1 MAIQLVSPG
10 VLIRE
15 VDLTVGRADNVLD
28 NIGAIAGPFE
38 IGPVD
43 DPITVETEQDL
54 INTFGKPISTDNQ
67 FEYWM
72 TAASFL
78 SYGGILKVA
87 RTDDDDLKNAN
98 AGVGI
103 ANTTTLKIK
112 SYDDYQS
119 NYTTATDFY
128 YAAKNPGQW
137 SAELKVCTIDDLAD
151 QTLTVS
157 SADPAAIGCTIGYG
171 ITAAMSTTI
180 AGSGS
185 TSAFV
190 GYLKGIITGITTDAV
205 GAKSTLDVKVIS
217 RVETV
222 GGGSTETKVDYTEG
236 GIYAFSTSDTLYT
249 RLPAGT
255 VDSTSGFAPAAVAD
269 WYDAQ
274 TLNLDNSTIY
284 WKSVATKPVTN
295 QYALD
300 RGARADAYHVVL
312 VDDTGALTGIKGNI
326 LEKHLAMSKALDC
339 ESSGN
344 AGTKIW
350 YKNYLADFS
359 ERLYAGYNPSIAFDA
374 MRLTVPVNT
383 GFADTEYTAISNAD
397 AQWGQNAGD
406 VKYFAGI
413 GNTTYALKGGN
424 NYTSNNGYAATLG
437 ALITSYEKFQTKDE
451 IAVDYL
457 IEGPG
462 ITNRSESQAK
472 INKLADIAETRKD
485 CVALG
490 GPQRGDVV
498 NITSGAT
505 QTSNVVSTLDGANSS
520 SYLILDSGY
529 KYMFDRF
536 NNEFRW
542 VPCNGDIA
550 GLMVRTNREF
560 YPWFSPAGQQRGVL
574 NNATKL
580 AYNPTQAQRDTLYTK
595 RINPIIFRPG
605 IGIMLFGDKTA
616 LGYASAFDR
625 INVRR
630 LFLTVE
636 QALER
641 AAQAQLFEFNDEI
654 TRANFVNIVE
664 PYLRDVQSKRGLYDF
679 LVICD
684 ETNNT
689 PDVIDNNEFRADI
702 FLKPAKSI
710 NFVSLTFVATR
721 TGVSFEEVAGRV

>member
-38 IGPVD
+38 IGPID
-43 DPITVETEQDL
+43 DPITIETEQDL
-54 INTFGKPISTDNQ
+54 INTFGKPLSTDSQ
-67 FEYWM
+67 YEYWM

-78 SYGGILKVA
+78 SYGGIIKVC
-87 RTDDDDLKNAN
+87 RTDDDDLKNSN

-119 NYTTATDFY
+119 NYQSATDFY
-128 YAAKNPGQW
+128 YASKNPGQW
-137 SAELKVCTIDDLAD
+137 AKGLKVAFVDDIAD

-157 SADPAAIGCTIGYG
+157 SSDPAAIGCTIGYG
-171 ITAAMSTTI
+171 VTAALSTTI
-180 AGSGS
+180 PGNGTTS
-185 TSAFV
+185 TFT
-190 GYLKGIITGITTDAV
+190 GYLKGIITGVSTDAV
-205 GAKSTLDVKVIS
+205 GGKSSIDVKVIS

-236 GIYAFSTSDTLYT
+236 GIYAYSTSDTIYT

-255 VDSTSGFAPAAVAD
+255 LDASSGFAPAAIAD
-269 WYDAQ
+269 WYDNQ
-274 TLNLDNSTIY
+274 TLQLDNATVY
-284 WKSVATKPVTN
+284 WKSIAQKPVTN
-295 QYALD
+295 QYSLE
-300 RGARADAYHVVL
+300 RGAKSDAMHVVV
-312 VDDTGALTGIKGNI
+312 VDDDGTLTGIKGNI
-326 LEKHLAMSKALDC
+326 LEKHISLSKALDA
-339 ESSGN
+339 ESSGQ
-344 AGTKIW
+344 AGTKVW

-359 ERLYAGYNPSIAFDA
+359 ERIYAGYNPSVTFDA
-374 MRLTVPVNT
+374 LRLTAPVNT
-383 GFADTEYTAISNAD
+383 GFGGTEFSAISNAD
-397 AQWGQNAGD
+397 AQWGQNAKD

-413 GNTTYALKGGN
+413 GATTYELAGGN
-424 NYTSNNGYAATLG
+424 NYTAANGFAADLG
-437 ALITSYEKFQTKDE
+437 SLMTSFEKFQTKDE

-457 IEGPG
+457 LAGPG
-462 ITNRSESQAK
+462 SSTRAQSQAK
-472 INKLADIAETRKD
+472 FNKLGDIAETRKD
-485 CVALG
+485 CVAICS
-490 GPQRGDVV
+490 PQRSDVV
-498 NITSGAT
+498 NITNSTT
-505 QTSNVVSTLDGANSS
+505 QTNNVVATLDGVNSS
-520 SYLILDSGY
+520 SYQIMDSGY

-542 VPCNGDIA
+542 VPCNGDIG

-630 LFLTVE
+630 LFLTIE

>member
-38 IGPVD
+38 IGPID
-43 DPITVETEQDL
+43 DPITIETEQDL
-54 INTFGKPISTDNQ
+54 INTFGKPLSTDSQ
-67 FEYWM
+67 YEYWM

-78 SYGGILKVA
+78 SYGGIIKVC
-87 RTDDDDLKNAN
+87 RTDDDDLKNSN

-119 NYTTATDFY
+119 NYQSATDFY
-128 YAAKNPGQW
+128 YASKNPGQW
-137 SAELKVCTIDDLAD
+137 AKGLKVAFVDDIAD

-157 SADPAAIGCTIGYG
+157 SSDPAAIGCTIGYG
-171 ITAAMSTTI
+171 VTAALSTTI
-180 AGSGS
+180 PGNGTTS
-185 TSAFV
+185 TFT
-190 GYLKGIITGITTDAV
+190 GYLKGIITGVSTDAV
-205 GAKSTLDVKVIS
+205 GGKSSIDVKVIS

-236 GIYAFSTSDTLYT
+236 GIYAYSTSDTIYT

-255 VDSTSGFAPAAVAD
+255 LDASSGFAPAAIAD
-269 WYDAQ
+269 WYDNQ
-274 TLNLDNSTIY
+274 TLQLDNATVY
-284 WKSVATKPVTN
+284 WKSIAQKPVTN
-295 QYALD
+295 QYSLE
-300 RGARADAYHVVL
+300 RGAKSDAMHVVV
-312 VDDTGALTGIKGNI
+312 VDDDGTLTGIKGNI
-326 LEKHLAMSKALDC
+326 LEKHISLSKALDA
-339 ESSGN
+339 ESSGQ
-344 AGTKIW
+344 AGTKVW

-359 ERLYAGYNPSIAFDA
+359 ERIYAGYNPSVTFDA
-374 MRLTVPVNT
+374 LRLTAPVNT
-383 GFADTEYTAISNAD
+383 GFGGTEFSAISNAD
-397 AQWGQNAGD
+397 AQWGQNAKD
-406 VKYFAGI
+406 VKYYAGI
-413 GNTTYALKGGN
+413 GATTYELAGGN
-424 NYTSNNGYAATLG
+424 NYTAANGFAADLG
-437 ALITSYEKFQTKDE
+437 SLMTSFEKFQTKDE

-457 IEGPG
+457 LAGPG
-462 ITNRSESQAK
+462 SSTRAQSQAK
-472 INKLADIAETRKD
+472 FNKLGDIAETRKD
-485 CVALG
+485 CVAICS
-490 GPQRGDVV
+490 PQRSDVV
-498 NITSGAT
+498 NITNSTT
-505 QTSNVVSTLDGANSS
+505 QTNNVVATLDGVNSS
-520 SYLILDSGY
+520 SYQIMDSGY

-542 VPCNGDIA
+542 VPCNGDIG

-630 LFLTVE
+630 LFLTIE

>member
-54 INTFGKPISTDNQ
+54 INTFGKPLSTDSQ
-67 FEYWM
+67 YEYWM

-78 SYGGILKVA
+78 SYGGIIKVC

-119 NYTTATDFY
+119 NYQSATDFY

-137 SAELKVCTIDDLAD
+137 AKGLKVAFIDDIAD
-151 QTLTVS
+151 QTLTVNS
-157 SADPAAIGCTIGYG
+157 TDPAAIGCTVGYG
-171 ITAAMSTTI
+171 VTAALSTTI
-180 AGSGS
+180 PGNG
-185 TSAFV
+185 TTTTFT
-190 GYLKGIITGITTDAV
+190 GYLKGIITGVSTDAV
-205 GAKSTLDVKVIS
+205 GGKSSIDVKVIS

-236 GIYAFSTSDTLYT
+236 GIYAYSTSDTVYT

-255 VDSTSGFAPAAVAD
+255 LDATSGFAPTAIAD
-269 WYDAQ
+269 WYDNQ
-274 TLNLDNSTIY
+274 TLQLDNATVY
-284 WKSVATKPVTN
+284 WKSIAQKPVTN
-295 QYALD
+295 QYTLE
-300 RGARADAYHVVL
+300 RGAKSDAMHVVV
-312 VDDTGALTGIKGNI
+312 VDDAGTLTGIKGNI
-326 LEKHLAMSKALDC
+326 LEKHISLSKALDA
-339 ESSGN
+339 ESSGQ
-344 AGTKIW
+344 AGTKVW
-350 YKNYLADFS
+350 YKSYLADFS
-359 ERLYAGYNPSIAFDA
+359 ERVYAGYNPSVAFDA
-374 MRLTVPVNT
+374 LRTTVPVNT
-383 GFADTEYTAISNAD
+383 GFGGTEFSAISNAD
-397 AQWGQNAGD
+397 AQWGQNAKD
-406 VKYFAGI
+406 VKYYAGI
-413 GNTTYALKGGN
+413 GATTYELAGGN
-424 NYTSNNGYAATLG
+424 NYTTANGFAATLG
-437 ALITSYEKFQTKDE
+437 NLITSYEKFQTKDE

-457 IEGPG
+457 LAGPG
-462 ITNRSESQAK
+462 ASTRAESQAK
-472 INKLADIAETRKD
+472 FNKLGDIAETRKD
-485 CVALG
+485 CVAICS
-490 GPQRGDVV
+490 PQRADVV
-498 NITSGAT
+498 NITNATT
-505 QTSNVVSTLDGANSS
+505 QTNNVVSTLDGVNSS
-520 SYLILDSGY
+520 SYQIMDSGY

-542 VPCNGDIA
+542 VPCNGDIG

>member
-38 IGPVD
+38 IGPID
-43 DPITVETEQDL
+43 DPITIETEQDL
-54 INTFGKPISTDNQ
+54 INTFGKPLSTDSQ
-67 FEYWM
+67 YEYWM

-78 SYGGILKVA
+78 SYGGIIKVC
-87 RTDDDDLKNAN
+87 RTDDDDLKNSN

-119 NYTTATDFY
+119 NYQSATDFY
-128 YAAKNPGQW
+128 YASKNPGQW
-137 SAELKVCTIDDLAD
+137 AKGLKVAFVDDIAD

-157 SADPAAIGCTIGYG
+157 SSDPAAIGCTIGYG
-171 ITAAMSTTI
+171 VTAALSTTI
-180 AGSGS
+180 PGNGTTS
-185 TSAFV
+185 TFT
-190 GYLKGIITGITTDAV
+190 GYLKGIITGVSTDAV
-205 GAKSTLDVKVIS
+205 GGKSSIDVKVIS

-236 GIYAFSTSDTLYT
+236 GIYAYSTSDTIYT

-255 VDSTSGFAPAAVAD
+255 LDASSGFAPAAIAD
-269 WYDAQ
+269 WYDNQ
-274 TLNLDNSTIY
+274 TLQLDNATVY
-284 WKSVATKPVTN
+284 WKSIAQKPVTN
-295 QYALD
+295 QYSLE
-300 RGARADAYHVVL
+300 RGAKSDAMHVVV
-312 VDDTGALTGIKGNI
+312 VDDDGTLPGIKVNI
-326 LEKHLAMSKALDC
+326 LEKHISLSKALDA
-339 ESSGN
+339 ESSGQ
-344 AGTKIW
+344 AGTKVW

-359 ERLYAGYNPSIAFDA
+359 ERIYAGYNPSVTFDA
-374 MRLTVPVNT
+374 LRLTAPVNT
-383 GFADTEYTAISNAD
+383 GFGGTEFSAISNAD
-397 AQWGQNAGD
+397 AQWGQNAKD

-413 GNTTYALKGGN
+413 GATTYELAGGN
-424 NYTSNNGYAATLG
+424 NYTAANGFAADLG
-437 ALITSYEKFQTKDE
+437 SLMTSFEKFQTKDE

-457 IEGPG
+457 LAGPG
-462 ITNRSESQAK
+462 SSTRAQSQAK
-472 INKLADIAETRKD
+472 FNKLGDIAETRKD
-485 CVALG
+485 CVAICS
-490 GPQRGDVV
+490 PQRSDVV
-498 NITSGAT
+498 NITNSTT
-505 QTSNVVSTLDGANSS
+505 QTNNVVATLDGVNSS
-520 SYLILDSGY
+520 SYQIMDSGY

-542 VPCNGDIA
+542 VPCNGDIG

-630 LFLTVE
+630 LFLTIE

>member
-38 IGPVD
+38 IGPID
-43 DPITVETEQDL
+43 DPITIETEQDL
-54 INTFGKPISTDNQ
+54 INTFGKPLSTDSQ
-67 FEYWM
+67 YEYWM

-78 SYGGILKVA
+78 SYGGIIKVC
-87 RTDDDDLKNAN
+87 RTDDDDLKNSN

-119 NYTTATDFY
+119 NYQSATDFY
-128 YAAKNPGQW
+128 YASKNPGQW
-137 SAELKVCTIDDLAD
+137 AKGLKVAFVDDIAD

-157 SADPAAIGCTIGYG
+157 SSDPAAIGCTIGYG
-171 ITAAMSTTI
+171 VTAALSTTI
-180 AGSGS
+180 PGNGTTS
-185 TSAFV
+185 TFT
-190 GYLKGIITGITTDAV
+190 GYLKGIITGVSTDAV
-205 GAKSTLDVKVIS
+205 GGKSSIDVKVIS

-236 GIYAFSTSDTLYT
+236 GIYAYSTSDTIYT

-255 VDSTSGFAPAAVAD
+255 LDASSGFAPAAIAD
-269 WYDAQ
+269 WYDNQ
-274 TLNLDNSTIY
+274 TLQLDNATVY
-284 WKSVATKPVTN
+284 WKSIAQKPVTN
-295 QYALD
+295 QYSLE
-300 RGARADAYHVVL
+300 RGAKSDAMHVVV
-312 VDDTGALTGIKGNI
+312 VDDDGTLTGIKGNI
-326 LEKHLAMSKALDC
+326 LEKHISLSKALDA
-339 ESSGN
+339 ESSGQ
-344 AGTKIW
+344 AGTKVW

-359 ERLYAGYNPSIAFDA
+359 ERIYAGYNPSVTFDA
-374 MRLTVPVNT
+374 LRLTAPVNT
-383 GFADTEYTAISNAD
+383 GFGGTEFSAISNAD
-397 AQWGQNAGD
+397 AQWGQNAKD

-413 GNTTYALKGGN
+413 GATTYELAGGN
-424 NYTSNNGYAATLG
+424 NYTAANGFAADLG
-437 ALITSYEKFQTKDE
+437 SLMTSFEKFQTKDE

-457 IEGPG
+457 LAGPG
-462 ITNRSESQAK
+462 SSTRAQSQAK
-472 INKLADIAETRKD
+472 FNKLGDIAETRKD
-485 CVALG
+485 CVAICS
-490 GPQRGDVV
+490 PQRSDVV
-498 NITSGAT
+498 NITNSTT
-505 QTSNVVSTLDGANSS
+505 QTNNVVATLDGVNSS
-520 SYLILDSGY
+520 SYQIMDSGY

-542 VPCNGDIA
+542 VPCNGDIG

-595 RINPIIFRPG
+595 RINPIVFRPG

>member
-54 INTFGKPISTDNQ
+54 INTFGKPIGTDAQ
-67 FEYWM
+67 YEYWM

-119 NYTTATDFY
+119 NYTSATDFY

-137 SAELKVCTIDDLAD
+137 AKDLKVCFIDDFAD

-157 SADPAAIGCTIGYG
+157 STSLAGSGVTVGYG
-171 ITAAMSTTI
+171 ITAPLSTVLPG
-180 AGSGS
+180 AGT
-185 TSAFV
+185 TSSFV
-190 GYLKGIITGITTDAV
+190 GYLKGIVTGVSTDAV
-205 GAKSTLDVKVIS
+205 GGKSTIDVKVVS

-236 GIYAFSTSDTLYT
+236 GIYAFGTSDALYT

-255 VDSTSGFAPAAVAD
+255 VDAASGFTPSAVAD

-274 TLNLDNSTIY
+274 TLQLDNATVY
-284 WKSVATKPVTN
+284 WKSIAQKPVSN

-300 RGARADAYHVVL
+300 RGARNDALHVVV
-312 VDDTGALTGIKGNI
+312 VDDTGSITGIKGNI
-326 LEKHLAMSKALDC
+326 LEKHIGLSKALDA

-359 ERLYAGYNPSIAFDA
+359 EKTFAGYNPSVAFDA
-374 MRLTVPVNT
+374 MRLTGPVNT
-383 GFADTEYTAISNAD
+383 GFGGTEYSAISNAD

-406 VKYFAGI
+406 VTYFAGI
-413 GNTTYALKGGN
+413 GATTYALKGGN
-424 NYTSNNGYAATLG
+424 NYTSANGYKATLG
-437 ALITSYEKFQTKDE
+437 SLITSYDKFQTKDE

-457 IEGPG
+457 IAGPG
-462 ITNRSESQAK
+462 SDTRAESQAK

-485 CVALG
+485 CVAVA

-498 NITSGAT
+498 NITNSAT
-505 QTSNVVSTLDGANSS
+505 QTSNVIATLDGANSS
-520 SYLILDSGY
+520 SYLIIDSGY

-542 VPCNGDIA
+542 VPTNGDIA

-580 AYNPTQAQRDTLYTK
+580 AFNPTSAQRDSLYTK
-595 RINPIIFRPG
+595 RINPVVFRPG

-636 QALER
+636 QALEG

-710 NFVSLTFVATR
+710 NFVALTFVATR

>member
-43 DPITVETEQDL
+43 DPITIETEQDL
-54 INTFGKPISTDNQ
+54 INTFGKPLSTDGQ
-67 FEYWM
+67 YEYWM

-78 SYGGILKVA
+78 SYGGILKVC

-119 NYTTATDFY
+119 NYTSATDFY

-137 SAELKVCTIDDLAD
+137 SKGLKVAFIDDLAD
-151 QTLTVS
+151 QILTVS
-157 SADPAAIGCTIGYG
+157 STDPAAIGCTVGYG
-171 ITAAMSTTI
+171 ITASLSTTI
-180 AGSGS
+180 PGNGTTS
-185 TSAFV
+185 TFV

-205 GAKSTLDVKVIS
+205 GSKSTLDVKVIS

-255 VDSTSGFAPAAVAD
+255 VDATSGFAPAAVAD
-269 WYDAQ
+269 WYDNQ
-274 TLNLDNSTIY
+274 TLDLDNSTIY
-284 WKSVATKPVTN
+284 WKSLAQKPVTN
-295 QYALD
+295 QFANE
-300 RGARADAYHVVL
+300 RGAKSDACHIVVI
-312 VDDTGALTGIKGNI
+312 DDAGTVTGIKGNI
-326 LEKHLAMSKALDC
+326 LEKHISLSKALDA
-339 ESSGN
+339 ESSGQ

-359 ERLYAGYNPSIAFDA
+359 ERLYAGYNPSVAFDA

-383 GFADTEYTAISNAD
+383 GFGNTEYSAISNAD
-397 AQWGQNAGD
+397 AQWGQNAAD
-406 VKYFAGI
+406 VKYYAGI
-413 GNTTYALKGGN
+413 GNTTYQLAGGN
-424 NYTSNNGYAATLG
+424 NYTTANGFDATLG
-437 ALITSYEKFQTKDE
+437 NLITSYEKFQTKDE

-457 IEGPG
+457 LAGPG
-462 ITNRSESQAK
+462 AGTRAESQAK
-472 INKLADIAETRKD
+472 FNKLGDIAETRKD
-485 CVALG
+485 CVAICS
-490 GPQRGDVV
+490 PQRGDVV
-498 NITSGAT
+498 NITNATT
-505 QTSNVVSTLDGANSS
+505 QTNNIISTLDGVNSS
-520 SYLILDSGY
+520 SYQIMDSGY

-542 VPCNGDIA
+542 VPCNGDIG

-580 AYNPTQAQRDTLYTK
+580 AYNPTQAQRDSLYTK
-595 RINPIIFRPG
+595 RINPIVFRPG

-630 LFLTVE
+630 LFLTIE

>member
-54 INTFGKPISTDNQ
+54 INTFGKPLSTDSQ
-67 FEYWM
+67 YEYWM

-78 SYGGILKVA
+78 SYGGIIKVC

-119 NYTTATDFY
+119 NYTSATDFY

-137 SAELKVCTIDDLAD
+137 AKGLKVAFIDDIAD
-151 QTLTVS
+151 QTLTVNS
-157 SADPAAIGCTIGYG
+157 TDPAAIGCTVGYG
-171 ITAAMSTTI
+171 VTAALSATIPGNGTT
-180 AGSGS
+180 
-185 TSAFV
+185 TTFT
-190 GYLKGIITGITTDAV
+190 GYLKGIITGVSTDAV
-205 GAKSTLDVKVIS
+205 GGKSSIDVKVIS

-236 GIYAFSTSDTLYT
+236 GIYAYSTSDTIYT

-255 VDSTSGFAPAAVAD
+255 LDATSGFAPTAIAD
-269 WYDAQ
+269 WYDSQ
-274 TLNLDNSTIY
+274 TLQLDNATVY
-284 WKSVATKPVTN
+284 WKSIAQKPVTN
-295 QYALD
+295 QYTLE
-300 RGARADAYHVVL
+300 RGAKSDAMHVVV
-312 VDDTGALTGIKGNI
+312 VDDAGTLTGIKGNI
-326 LEKHLAMSKALDC
+326 LEKHISLSKALDA
-339 ESSGN
+339 ESSGQ
-344 AGTKIW
+344 AGTKVW

-359 ERLYAGYNPSIAFDA
+359 ERIYAGYNPSVAFDA
-374 MRLTVPVNT
+374 LRNTVPVNT
-383 GFADTEYTAISNAD
+383 GFGGTEFSAISNAD
-397 AQWGQNAGD
+397 AQWGQNAKD
-406 VKYFAGI
+406 VKYYAGI
-413 GNTTYALKGGN
+413 GATTYELAGGN
-424 NYTSNNGYAATLG
+424 NYTTANGYAATLG
-437 ALITSYEKFQTKDE
+437 NLITSYEKFQTKDE

-457 IEGPG
+457 LAGPG
-462 ITNRSESQAK
+462 ASTRAESQAK
-472 INKLADIAETRKD
+472 FNKLGDIAETRKD
-485 CVALG
+485 CVAICS
-490 GPQRGDVV
+490 PQRADVV
-498 NITSGAT
+498 NITNATT
-505 QTSNVVSTLDGANSS
+505 QTNNVVATLDGVNSS
-520 SYLILDSGY
+520 SYQIMDSGY

-542 VPCNGDIA
+542 VPCNGDIG

-580 AYNPTQAQRDTLYTK
+580 AYNPTQAQRDSLYTK

>member
-15 VDLTVGRADNVLD
+15 VDLTVGRADNVVD
-28 NIGAIAGPFE
+28 NIGALAGPFE
-38 IGPVD
+38 IGPVL
-43 DPITVETEQDL
+43 DPITIETEQDL
-54 INTFGKPISTDNQ
+54 INTFGKPLSTDSQ
-67 FEYWM
+67 YEYWM
-72 TAASFL
+72 TASSFL
-78 SYGGILKVA
+78 SYGGILKVC
-87 RTDDDDLKNAN
+87 RSDDGDLKNAN

-137 SAELKVCTIDDLAD
+137 AKGIKVAFIDDLAD

-157 SADPAAIGCTIGYG
+157 SSDPAAIGCTIGYG
-171 ITAAMSTTI
+171 VTASLSTVLPG
-180 AGSGS
+180 AG
-185 TSAFV
+185 TTTQFD

-205 GAKSTLDVKVIS
+205 GGKSSIDVKIVS
-217 RVETV
+217 RVEVV
-222 GGGSTETKVDYTEG
+222 GKGSTETKVDYTEG
-236 GIYAFSTSDTLYT
+236 GIYAFSATDTIWTNLN
-249 RLPAGT
+249 AGT
-255 VDSTSGFAPAAVAD
+255 VDATSGFTPAAIAD
-269 WYDAQ
+269 WYDNQ
-274 TLNLDNSTIY
+274 TLNLDNATIY
-284 WKSVATKPVTN
+284 WKSVAQKPVTN
-295 QYALD
+295 QFALD
-300 RGARADAYHVVL
+300 RGAKNDACHVVV
-312 VDDTGALTGIKGNI
+312 VDDAGTLTGIKGNI
-326 LEKHLAMSKALDC
+326 LEKHISLSKTLDG

-344 AGTKIW
+344 AGTKTW

-359 ERLYAGYNPSIAFDA
+359 ERIFAGYNPSVTYDAFHGTA
-374 MRLTVPVNT
+374 PANG
-383 GFADTEYTAISNAD
+383 GFASTTFTAISNAD
-397 AQWGQNAGD
+397 AQWGQNAKD

-413 GNTTYALKGGN
+413 GNTTYQMDGGN
-424 NYTSNNGYAATLG
+424 NYTAANGFGAVLG
-437 ALITSYEKFQTKDE
+437 DLITAYEKFQTKDE

-457 IEGPG
+457 IGGPG
-462 ITNRSESQAK
+462 SSSRAESQAK
-472 INKLADIAETRKD
+472 ANKIIDIAETRKD
-485 CVALG
+485 CVAVTS
-490 GPQRGDVV
+490 PQRGDVV
-498 NITSGAT
+498 NITNANT
-505 QTSNVVSTLDGANSS
+505 QTDNIVSTLDGVNSS
-520 SYLILDSGY
+520 SYGIMDSGY

-595 RINPIIFRPG
+595 RINPVIFRPG

-702 FLKPAKSI
+702 FLKPSKSI